1 MSEKTLLEYSK
12 ELEKYLK
19 KKHIKSF
26 EYSQCSN
33 LKRIGRGGYAIV
45 YEATFQGQ
53 RYAIKSLNNN
63 LSFADK
69 KIYQQFRHELKLLYA
84 VEGHPNIVKFHGIS
98 RDTKSNNFM
107 LVLQYANSGNLR
119 EYLQN
124 KQEEGI
130 YKILWTELVKI
141 AKEIT
146 IGLKYLHEKDI
157 IHRDL
162 HSKNILINDG
172 KALITDFGISQRL
185 NDTTSFSSS
194 GLKGMPAYI
203 EPQSFIQYLK
213 KIKPNK
219 QSDIY
224 SLGVLLWELTSG
236 IPPFNGIEDK
246 AIPFQIL
253 KDVREEP
260 ITNTPPDYV
269 KLYKQCWSSVPT
281 QRPTLD
287 EILDQLKKL
296 LKESPVEFI
305 INNIIDKQI
314 TESTSKTSSYTT
326 DSILSD
332 DHTLQKVCI
341 EGSQRISLG
350 IIKDHYEDLNE
361 TSCNDIRVPFISD
374 DNETNRQ
381 DFDHHH
387 DKANKKLLEL
397 SDNTTS
403 AHNASQ
409 LAAFH
414 ADADRIIKDCYE
426 GTAVVK
432 SRHEDLDR
440 SDYYALEIEL
450 LANVLRNAID
460 GYKESENKL
469 STYYQKVKVD
479 LKQEANKLIKQNPET
494 NKVRILNIFSKV
506 TGALVKFSDAIA
518 LEHHKL
524 ELVRKIYA
532 HAKFAHDIKNWMS
545 SCKLAM
551 LNIQVGII
559 DQEVEIVSLEEEVAS
574 FQITVDQFKNMSYQV
589 ILPETDSRDI
599 DEPQPEDKIK
609 EFVQKRINRV
619 LDEWY
624 GLKDQLIKLRS
635 NLDASKESQGLS
647 HTIKDILANIEARV
661 LNIESFITGEGIQ
674 RLPTKDDVIDRVR
687 ELDEIQERVD
697 HLLTLKIE
705 ALDSMI
711 IDLTDVQQRA
721 GIAKALKNLQSL
733 IDDKRVQLREAV
745 KLVKFVKKADEM
757 NTLMSSLL
765 EITNTTTPDCPL
777 QLLNVIDLQSRFTEL
792 NTKYDYIVRKLEGVK
807 RAAEPLKDDW
817 RVVNRLSILIE
828 QWNELNKIGFTKKD
842 ELSCLLSGQKPL
854 TKTQPGRSNSRMS
867 VSRSNSLMSASRS
880 DSRMSGSR
888 SMSQP
893 LYLAIPILVRPGL
906 GAVQISI
913 IFLMI

>member
-1 MSEKTLLEYSK
+1 MDS
-12 ELEKYLK
+12 
-19 KKHIKSF
+19 I
-26 EYSQCSN
+26 
-33 LKRIGRGGYAIV
+33 
-45 YEATFQGQ
+45 
-53 RYAIKSLNNN
+53 NNC
-63 LSFADK
+63 
-69 KIYQQFRHELKLLYA
+69 I
-84 VEGHPNIVKFHGIS
+84 
-98 RDTKSNNFM
+98 
-107 LVLQYANSGNLR
+107 
-119 EYLQN
+119 
-124 KQEEGI
+124 
-130 YKILWTELVKI
+130 
-141 AKEIT
+141 
-146 IGLKYLHEKDI
+146 
-157 IHRDL
+157 
-162 HSKNILINDG
+162 NILP
-172 KALITDFGISQRL
+172 S
-185 NDTTSFSSS
+185 
-194 GLKGMPAYI
+194 
-203 EPQSFIQYLK
+203 
-213 KIKPNK
+213 
-219 QSDIY
+219 
-224 SLGVLLWELTSG
+224 
-236 IPPFNGIEDK
+236 
-246 AIPFQIL
+246 
-253 KDVREEP
+253 
-260 ITNTPPDYV
+260 
-269 KLYKQCWSSVPT
+269 
-281 QRPTLD
+281 
-287 EILDQLKKL
+287 
-296 LKESPVEFI
+296 
-305 INNIIDKQI
+305 
-314 TESTSKTSSYTT
+314 
-326 DSILSD
+326 
-332 DHTLQKVCI
+332 
-341 EGSQRISLG
+341 
-350 IIKDHYEDLNE
+350 
-361 TSCNDIRVPFISD
+361 IRVPFISD

-469 STYYQKVKVD
+469 STYYQKVKID

-619 LDEWY
+619 LDEWH

-733 IDDKRVQLREAV
+733 IEDKRVQLREAV

-828 QWNELNKIGFTKKD
+828 QWNELNKIVFAKKD

-867 VSRSNSLMSASRS
+867 ISRSNSLMSASRS

-893 LYLAIPILVRPGL
+893 LYLAIPILSLTSGTFTPYLTRLTASRVMSPRNTPSPATTPRPTSKTPTRLSYSIDNYVPDPTNQLDVEVARIVYACPVKIKVSKVEGEPGKYMFGEVVPKLCYCRISKSRMVMVRVGGGWEELSNSEQKYIPKRRSLPGVVVGQL
-906 GAVQISI
+906 SSSPNFYEANIHFTPKGSELRAMKQMSYDDSRDIKNRSR
-913 IFLMI
+913 LTN